1 MLHPQVRNYLR
12 TNSSNM
18 AENLESQF
26 GEENVFMKKYLALKN
41 KCEHLQQ
48 GNEKVINR
56 LQHVKKLIRRYNR
69 EKKFLQAR
77 LDGYKDNYREAQVPV
92 MWEEDQMYNLLRP
105 QTVPLAAEKI
115 PEQQTPPKP
124 KPLKKI
130 KSLLKS
136 PDQTLSNQLAAGGS
150 HDLVSSPVA
159 TGSSQQD
166 VYSMSLGSYD
176 TPRRPTNAF
185 LMFCDQYRQSVKNE
199 YLREKNAII
208 PQQELTRRLA
218 LKWSSL
224 SHEDKKIYQDMF
236 EIQRRQHEEETSR
249 SLISQKAVNTM
260 YLESDAAVSS
270 LLAGQDLT

>member
-1 MLHPQVRNYLR
+1 
-12 TNSSNM
+12 M
-18 AENLESQF
+18 AESLEAQF
-26 GEENVFMKKYLALKN
+26 GEENVFMKKYLALRN

-56 LQHVKKLIRRYNR
+56 LQHVKKLIRKYNR

-92 MWEEDQMYNLLRP
+92 MWEEDQMYNMLKP
-105 QTVPLAAEKI
+105 KTVPVPVEKP
-115 PEQQTPPKP
+115 PEQLSPAKSKP
-124 KPLKKI
+124 VKKI

-136 PDQTLSNQLAAGGS
+136 PDQTLSNQAAANVS
-150 HDLVSSPVA
+150 HDLVMSPVGS
-159 TGSSQQD
+159 GSSQQD
-166 VYSMSLGSYD
+166 MYNAGIG

-208 PQQELTRRLA
+208 PQQELTKRLA

-236 EIQRRQHEEETSR
+236 EIQKRQQDEELSR
-249 SLISQKAVNTM
+249 SLLAQNAVNSM